1 MKVLQM
7 HLNKFIGLQKN
18 NDLLTLDLSKNVE
31 NHIGSIHA
39 GAQFTLA
46 ESASG
51 FYLAGLF
58 PELQDK
64 IIPLLRSSNI
74 KFKKIAFDTLTAYPS
89 ATADA
94 LEKFHKQFLKKGR
107 GVVTVEVTL
116 KNQNKEIV
124 TIGTFSWF
132 IKTLNIP

>member
-7 HLNKFIGLQKN
+7 PLNKFIGLQKD
-18 NDLLTLDLSKNVE
+18 NDLLTLNLSENVK

-51 FYLAGLF
+51 VYLAKLF

-64 IIPLLRSSNI
+64 IIPLLRSSNM
-74 KFKKIAFDTLTAYPS
+74 KFKKTAFDTLTAYPL
-89 ATADA
+89 ATKDV
-94 LEKFHKQFLKKGR
+94 LEKFQKQFLKKGR
-107 GVVTVEVTL
+107 GSITVEVEL
-116 KNQNKEIV
+116 KNMGKEIV
-124 TIGTFSWF
+124 TIGTFNWF
-132 IKTLNIP
+132 VQKI